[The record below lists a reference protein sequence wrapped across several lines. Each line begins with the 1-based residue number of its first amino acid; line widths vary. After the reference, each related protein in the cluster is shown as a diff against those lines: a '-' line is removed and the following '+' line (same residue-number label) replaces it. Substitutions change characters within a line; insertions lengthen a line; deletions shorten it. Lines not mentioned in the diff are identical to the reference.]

1 MKIQLRELK
10 FAEQALTKVFNM
22 PFSNVKLAYSVMKIS
37 KKVLRELTDMEEVR
51 IELIKKYGE
60 LDQEGNPVLEDN
72 RFKLKDQKA
81 FEAEWNELL
90 DKEIDLDVWM
100 LPFEAIQNA
109 GFSIAQLSTIDKFID
124 EEKKIEIDSKKQ
136 KEEIEVL
143 MPPQK
148 EENNG

>member
-10 FAEQALTKVFNM
+10 AADQALTKVFNM
-22 PFSNVKLAYSVMKIS
+22 PFSNAKLAYSVMKIS
-37 KKVLRELTDMEEVR
+37 KKVLGELTDMEEVR
-51 IELIKKYGE
+51 VSLIKKYGE
-60 LDQEGNPVLEDN
+60 LDKAGNPLLEGN
-72 RFKLKDQKA
+72 RFKMKDQKA

-100 LPFEAIQNA
+100 LPFETIQSA
-109 GFSIAQLSTIDKFID
+109 GLSIAELSTIDKFID

-148 EENNG
+148 EVNND